1 MIGWV
6 SPKVDVVKTI
16 GVVVVRIVPTLT
28 SDLVSRAVRYQTL
41 VSNLVPF
48 NVKISQAEKSV
59 VSAQNQ
65 DKLVRVTGL

>member
-1 MIGWV
+1 M

-16 GVVVVRIVPTLT
+16 RVVVVRIVPTLT
-28 SDLVSRAVRYQTL
+28 RDLMSRTVGYQTL

-48 NVKISQAEKSV
+48 DLEISQAEKSV

-65 DKLVRVTGL
+65 DKLVGVTGL